1 MNRPGAAETESL
13 TQLLHRWRSGD
24 GNVYDAIISQAYDEL
39 RRIAHQRMNRV
50 GGLSGMSATD
60 LLHEALIKIG
70 GEPKDWQTRAH
81 FFASIS
87 LTLRSVLVDFSR
99 EQQAEKRGGD
109 FVAITFTESNLGD
122 GPAQYTAVLDI
133 DHELSALELLDPRAS
148 EILHLVYF
156 ANLTRE
162 EVAAVMKISIPT
174 VDRELRFARGWL
186 KAALQAKRA
195 ALDT

>member
-1 MNRPGAAETESL
+1 MNRPGASEAESL

-24 GNVYDAIISQAYDEL
+24 GNVYDAIISQSYDEL

-50 GGLSGMSATD
+50 GGLSGISATD

-109 FVAITFTESNLGD
+109 CVAITFTESNLGD
-122 GPAQYTAVLDI
+122 GAAQYTAVLDI
-133 DHELSALELLDPRAS
+133 DHELSALERLDPRAS

-186 KAALQAKRA
+186 KVALQAKREA
-195 ALDT
+195 QDT

>member
-1 MNRPGAAETESL
+1 MSQAEASKTESL

-24 GNVYDAIISQAYDEL
+24 GNVYDEIISQSYDEL

-109 FVAITFTESNLGD
+109 YVAITFTESNLGD
-122 GPAQYTAVLDI
+122 GAAQYTAVLDI
-133 DHELSALELLDPRAS
+133 DRELSALERLDPRAS

-186 KAALQAKRA
+186 KVALQAKREA
-195 ALDT
+195 QDT

>member
-1 MNRPGAAETESL
+1 MNRQIGRESESL
-13 TQLLHRWRSGD
+13 TKLLHRWRTGD
-24 GNVYDAIISQAYDEL
+24 GSVYDAIISQSYDEL
-39 RRIAHQRMNRV
+39 RRIAHRRMNRV
-50 GGLSGMSATD
+50 GGLSEISATE

-81 FFASIS
+81 FFASVS

-99 EQQAEKRGGD
+99 EQQSEKRGGD
-109 FVAITFTESNLGD
+109 FVAVTFTESNLVD
-122 GPAQYTAVLDI
+122 APAQYTAVLDI
-133 DHELSALELLDPRAS
+133 DQELSALEKLDPRAS

-186 KAALQAKRA
+186 KASLLAKREE
-195 ALDT
+195 TGS

>member
-1 MNRPGAAETESL
+1 MKQPKASETESL
-13 TQLLHRWRSGD
+13 TQLLNRWRSGD
-24 GNVYDAIISQAYDEL
+24 GNAYDAIISQAYNEL
-39 RRIAHQRMNRV
+39 HRIAHQRMNRV
-50 GGLSGMSATD
+50 GGLSGIAATD

-70 GEPKDWQTRAH
+70 GEPKEWQTRAH

-109 FVAITFTESNLGD
+109 FVAVTFTESNLSD
-122 GPAQYTAVLDI
+122 GQAQYTAVLDI